1 MKTPPRFSGV
11 PLKMLSLIAGRMGVQ
26 QVRQVRGMLDAASV
40 QSNPLNFGALGWI
53 DLGIVDLAENEA
65 SQGFV

>member
-1 MKTPPRFSGV
+1 
-11 PLKMLSLIAGRMGVQ
+11 MLSLIAGRMGDQ
-26 QVRQVRGMLDAASV
+26 QVRKFSDMLDVASV